1 METSL
6 TMRLTIAQRI
16 EEALSQEAPIE
27 SIRQLAITLNTE
39 GIGKEEILREFYVF
53 DEILRNAN
61 RDQDVDYLEDVI
73 DMMTGCY
80 TRG

>member
-1 METSL
+1 
-6 TMRLTIAQRI
+6 MRLTIAQRI